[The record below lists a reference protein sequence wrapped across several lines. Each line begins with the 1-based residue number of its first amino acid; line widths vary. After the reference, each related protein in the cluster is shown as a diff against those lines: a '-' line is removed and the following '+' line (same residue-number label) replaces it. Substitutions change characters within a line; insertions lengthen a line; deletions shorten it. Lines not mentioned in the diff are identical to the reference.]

1 MRSSRRGNGEGSI
14 YQRADGTWCATYN
27 GGYDDQGKRKRRT
40 IFGRTRQIV
49 QEKLRKALHEAPN
62 GGSTEP
68 QRLTVGQYLD
78 RWLTGAVKTTVKPTT
93 YANYEGVIRN
103 FLKPNLGGMP
113 LSKLGVIHVQSL
125 YATMARAGKSAETI
139 RLAHAVLRR
148 ALKQAVRWRLVPYN
162 VCADVD
168 RPRVAKADITPL
180 DADQAQALLAEARG
194 DRLGA
199 LIVLAVATGMR
210 LGELLGLHRVDV
222 DLDRGVLMVR
232 HTLTELHGQLFLT
245 EPKTAKSRRRIELP
259 QVAIEALLEHR
270 ERMRLEGHGNTPWVF
285 CSSCGGPL
293 RRTHVHAN
301 TFKPMLAKAGLP
313 DIRFHDLRHTS
324 ATLLLSAGV
333 HPKVV
338 QERLGH
344 SQISVTLDIYSHV
357 LPTLQLEA
365 AGKLD
370 QILRNG
376 SNSPTAL

>member
-1 MRSSRRGNGEGSI
+1 MGRKRRGNGEGSI

-27 GGYDDQGKRKRRT
+27 AGYDERGRRRRRT
-40 IFGRTRQIV
+40 IFGKTRQSV
-49 QEKLRKALHEAPN
+49 QEKLRKLLHDTPN
-62 GGSTEP
+62 GNAIEP

-78 RWLTGAVKTTVKPTT
+78 RWLAGTAKNTVKPTT

-103 FLKPNLGGMP
+103 YLKPHLGGMQ
-113 LSKLGVIHVQSL
+113 LTKLGVIHIQSL
-125 YATMARAGKSAETI
+125 YASMDRAGKSAETI

-180 DADQAQALLAEARG
+180 DPEQVAALLAEARG
-194 DRLGA
+194 DRLEA

-210 LGELLGLHRVDV
+210 LGELLGLH
-222 DLDRGVLMVR
+222 
-232 HTLTELHGQLFLT
+232 
-245 EPKTAKSRRRIELP
+245 
-259 QVAIEALLEHR
+259 
-270 ERMRLEGHGNTPWVF
+270 
-285 CSSCGGPL
+285 
-293 RRTHVHAN
+293 AN
-301 TFKPMLAKAGLP
+301 TFKPLLKRASLP

-344 SQISVTLDIYSHV
+344 SQIGVTLDIYSHV
-357 LPTLQLEA
+357 LPTLQRDAASKLDEMLA
-365 AGKLD
+365 AG
-370 QILRNG
+370 G
-376 SNSPTAL
+376 V